1 MTAPTFVKALPK
13 FQPRNL
19 SEYAELAKTKPGE
32 YLELPWPEDH
42 AGSTAT
48 QFRNTYHLEARVRT
62 VDGVRPVYIR
72 YNA

>member
-42 AGSTAT
+42 AGRLTRAPWNFAAAS
-48 QFRNTYHLEARVRT
+48 
-62 VDGVRPVYIR
+62 
-72 YNA
+72 